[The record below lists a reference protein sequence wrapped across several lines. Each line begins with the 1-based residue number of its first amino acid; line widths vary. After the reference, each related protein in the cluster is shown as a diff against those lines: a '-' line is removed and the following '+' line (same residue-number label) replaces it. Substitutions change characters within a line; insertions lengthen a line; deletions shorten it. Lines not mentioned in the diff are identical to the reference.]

1 MKNIQFCMKNIA
13 GTVSYWYQVKE
24 QLKST
29 LQQQYGALNL
39 PCVELDLQEFHALFS
54 NVNTDYLEFKSNVK
68 QHSHILDWFFTERIG
83 VFVKLCLHIILAVE
97 WHWHCFKYAVF
108 RGAIHCDGLVI

>member
-1 MKNIQFCMKNIA
+1 MLESNNFKELMKNIQFCMKNIA
-13 GTVSYWYQVKE
+13 GTVSYWYQVNE

-39 PCVELDLQEFHALFS
+39 PCVELNLQEFHALFS

-68 QHSHILDWFFTERIG
+68 QDSHILDWFFTERIG

-97 WHWHCFKYAVF
+97 
-108 RGAIHCDGLVI
+108 